1 MAKRERERQF
11 EDIDGFQNKEGE
23 ERKLEIF

>member
-1 MAKRERERQF
+1 MAKREREKQL

>member
-1 MAKRERERQF
+1 MAKRERERQL